1 MAIYIPTGVRKIAP
15 RSGSEFGLRL
25 ALELG
30 LGAIFLGGNFPRTMP
45 TIYPFHSRFFINKT
59 ILFRKLSLIIT
70 RVFYFLEY
78 IGDSEKARL
87 FCRSF
92 NQTGIIKRQIV

>member
-1 MAIYIPTGVRKIAP
+1 
-15 RSGSEFGLRL
+15 
-25 ALELG
+25 
-30 LGAIFLGGNFPRTMP
+30 MP
-45 TIYPFHSRFFINKT
+45 TIFPFHSRLFINKK
-59 ILFRKLSLIIT
+59 ILLRRLSSIIT

-92 NQTGIIKRQIV
+92 NQTRIIKRQIV

>member
-1 MAIYIPTGVRKIAP
+1 
-15 RSGSEFGLRL
+15 
-25 ALELG
+25 
-30 LGAIFLGGNFPRTMP
+30 MP
-45 TIYPFHSRFFINKT
+45 TMFPFHSRLFISKT
-59 ILFRKLSLIIT
+59 ILFRMLSPIIT